1 MKSQIHEPL
10 EKSITLVSKNLT
22 NYLIDV
28 LSTLTFSK
36 EKMPALIPVRVI
48 TKVHPDQ
55 HR

>member
-1 MKSQIHEPL
+1 MKTMKSIISSFL
-10 EKSITLVSKNLT
+10 N
-22 NYLIDV
+22 V
-28 LSTLTFSK
+28 LGILTFSN